1 MIVWAVFCL
10 VLICLGPT
18 LMLMLLSPAKTLD
31 YASPLKTKTH
41 TLPDFIP
48 RSAELIKVLRQLEP
62 ADIGSLMK
70 ISDTLAQLNV
80 ERYADWSKKFNFDN
94 ARQALLAFNGDVY
107 EGLDAA
113 SLTEA
118 QLTWAQDHLRILS
131 GLYGVLRPLDLMQAY
146 RLEMGTRLANPK
158 GKDLYAFWGKTVTE
172 ALQAVL
178 QEQKS
183 PVVINLASEEYFKV
197 VKPDLLDAPVIAPV
211 FEDYKD
217 GKYKIISFY
226 AKRARGLMARYAI
239 DKKITKPEQLKK
251 FDREGYAFDA
261 KHSNET
267 NWVFRR
273 RLAA

>member
-1 MIVWAVFCL
+1 
-10 VLICLGPT
+10 
-18 LMLMLLSPAKTLD
+18 MLMLLSPAKTLD
-31 YASPLKTKTH
+31 YASPLKTKAH

-48 RSAELIKVLRQLEP
+48 RSAELITVLRKLEP

-158 GKDLYAFWGKTVTE
+158 GKDLYVFWGKTVTE

-239 DKKITKPEQLKK
+239 DKKITKAEQLKK

-261 KHSNET
+261 KHSDET
-267 NWVFRR
+267 SWVFRR
-273 RLAA
+273 RLTA